1 MCVLEILDW
10 QILFSTLLLTT
21 SGLCYGQAS
30 TVADSPAPLLLTS
43 AGSTNGRREGG
54 GRPMGG
60 QGTCDTARWFPAVP
74 AFLAKRSLSPDWR
87 PHRGHS
93 GHQVVALTLAIVD
106 PSAGRDQLVICESG
120 AGGET
125 DVELRHSLGFIFRSC
140 CCCCPIF

>member
-1 MCVLEILDW
+1 
-10 QILFSTLLLTT
+10 
-21 SGLCYGQAS
+21 
-30 TVADSPAPLLLTS
+30 
-43 AGSTNGRREGG
+43 
-54 GRPMGG
+54 MGG

-106 PSAGRDQLVICESG
+106 PSAGRDQLVVMCESG

-125 DVELRHSLGFIFRSC
+125 DVELRHSVFYRSC
-140 CCCCPIF
+140 PQILGRRRQPADRARPDLGDTWIVNKPGDPGDPELAYTVVEGIPSRFDACMVSSLQTIHH